1 MVRNV
6 FHQYAAQRAAAGLA
20 LFAILL
26 ILVAPL
32 ISVSLQ
38 QDPMSAMPGMH
49 HEMGMPMH
57 AQHDAASQPNEMGMP
72 MHAHH
77 DAASPSNEMSM
88 PMRAHHDVAS
98 PQNEMSMPMHAQHD
112 AASPPNEMNMPMRVH
127 HDVASPSM
135 SRHQPSPQSMPLDHA
150 EACGYCVLLAH
161 VPGLLF
167 LVILLLLGR
176 VLRICLVVARQPV
189 QHWHF
194 FPWLCPD
201 TRAPP
206 RVCFS

>member
-57 AQHDAASQPNEMGMP
+57 AHHDVASQPNEMSMPIHAHHDGTSPPNEMSMP

-88 PMRAHHDVAS
+88 PLHAHHDVAS
-98 PQNEMSMPMHAQHD
+98 QPNEMS
-112 AASPPNEMNMPMRVH
+112 MPMRVH

-206 RVCFS
+206 RVSFS

>member
-6 FHQYAAQRAAAGLA
+6 FHQYATQRAAAGLA

-38 QDPMSAMPGMH
+38 QDPMSVMPGMH
-49 HEMGMPMH
+49 HEM
-57 AQHDAASQPNEMGMP
+57 SMP

-77 DAASPSNEMSM
+77 DDTSQPAEMSM
-88 PMRAHHDVAS
+88 PLHAHHDVAT
-98 PQNEMSMPMHAQHD
+98 Q
-112 AASPPNEMNMPMRVH
+112 
-127 HDVASPSM
+127 SM
-135 SRHQPSPQSMPLDHA
+135 SQHQPSPQNMPLDHA

-161 VPGLLF
+161 IPGLIF

-176 VLRICLVVARQPV
+176 VLRIRLAAARLSV